1 MHAAGPTGHPGH
13 PHRSPSH
20 GRPPGR
26 RMRAVGRV
34 LFWIGAALIVVCLVI
49 GTLVA
54 VTGFTRVA
62 DAASDTTA
70 VSGPTDVTLEEGE
83 RLLFYVPGEPG
94 EPNTYSDSPPTVA
107 AADANCTVT
116 GPAPREIRSPGTHH
130 VTTNGQTRVSDG
142 GFEAGSAGTYTV
154 TCAPV
159 PDAEVVLGPPTDVGG
174 ILGGIGGVF
183 IGVFGAIGSGV
194 ITVLGLVL
202 WLVGRS
208 TMRKHGAL

>member
-1 MHAAGPTGHPGH
+1 MHAAGADGHPGH
-13 PHRSPSH
+13 V
-20 GRPPGR
+20 RPPGK

-49 GTLVA
+49 GTIVA
-54 VTGFTRVA
+54 ITGFTRVA
-62 DAASDTTA
+62 DTASDTTVVA
-70 VSGPTDVTLEEGE
+70 GPTDVTLEEGE

-94 EPNTYSDSPPTVA
+94 EPNVYSDSPPVVA
-107 AADANCTVT
+107 TADANCTVT
-116 GPAPREIRSPGTHH
+116 GPAPREIRSPGAHR
-130 VTTNGQTRVSDG
+130 VTLNGETRVSDG
-142 GFEAGSAGTYTV
+142 GFEAESAGTYTT

-159 PDAEVVLGPPTDVGG
+159 PDVEVTLGPPTDVGG

-194 ITVLGLVL
+194 ITILGLVL

-208 TMRKHGAL
+208 TMKKNGLL